1 VLAYHSGEDR
11 IVKERPPPAATG
23 GCTCP
28 PGPALLVRGRATGAG
43 GRLLKRRA
51 PGRALRRRGRGQ
63 PRAESARLRAAVLI
77 KNQARI
83 DDLNRRID
91 AATAETDTLA
101 LQVADLESP
110 GRIIAVARERLG
122 MIDPGSVTYLRPG
135 GDDDARALLPA
146 PPPPDPATPDPATPD
161 PATPDPAGIDP

>member
-1 VLAYHSGEDR
+1 VTSPLRAR
-11 IVKERPPPAATG
+11 AAE
-23 GCTCP
+23 P
-28 PGPALLVRGRATGAG
+28 
-43 GRLLKRRA
+43 RRA
-51 PGRALRRRGRGQ
+51 PTPSRRPDLRVVDAAPRRRAGRVGTI
-63 PRAESARLRAAVLI
+63 AGIALFATLFGLAAFQTVLI

-161 PATPDPAGIDP
+161 PAGIDP